1 MVKEFREFILR
12 GNLLDLAV
20 AFVLG
25 AAFSALVTS
34 FVKNLITPLIAV
46 PRVSVGDPTEGQ
58 ALRLLHG
65 RSGPRRLA
73 AVCLR

>member
-12 GNLLDLAV
+12 GNLLDLA
-20 AFVLG
+20 
-25 AAFSALVTS
+25 
-34 FVKNLITPLIAV
+34 
-46 PRVSVGDPTEGQ
+46 VSVGDPTEGQ

-73 AVCLR
+73 AVCLG